1 MAENATRLTLLM
13 RLKDGGS
20 DTDWTD
26 FNRFYHGLVRSWA
39 RHFGC
44 PDSAIEDIYQNTMMA
59 IIPALP
65 RFKHTGKPG
74 CFRSWLKTI
83 VQRRVYDHFRREM
96 KHSPKKSETDDDAPK
111 LGVSQWRPPPEE
123 QADPDAGN
131 EEAMLD
137 RIWLR
142 QLMEE
147 GMQAARKRVK
157 PEKYESFRR
166 YVIYQ
171 EPVGDVSADMGI
183 RVGTIFQ
190 HKSSFLDVLRE
201 EFLRLLDGLHDLGPD
216 MSEDSK
222 ARKRLKLV
230 LEDFIQT
237 QRDIRNTV
245 VVEEPVSEPSAEI
258 SVLQD
263 IVRENPPPC
272 DGPILMHVAPDRS
285 HSWLQIGSDVCVGS
299 GTDNDL
305 VLKGDG
311 ISENHA
317 VIAVENGT
325 VLAKDKNSTNG
336 LYLNGRRIG
345 EWELQPGDCLRITDH
360 YLVFLDDSGLIQA

>member
-1 MAENATRLTLLM
+1 MVENATRLTLLG
-13 RLKDGGS
+13 RLKEGGS
-20 DTDWTD
+20 DTDWID

-44 PDSAIEDIYQNTMMA
+44 PDSAVEDIYQNTMMA
-59 IIPALP
+59 IIPSLP

-96 KHSPKKSETDDDAPK
+96 KHVPKVKGDEDDQPK
-111 LGVSQWRPPPEE
+111 LGVKRWHAPADE

-131 EEAMLD
+131 REATMDKL
-137 RIWLR
+137 WLR

-147 GMQAARKRVK
+147 GMKAAKKRVK

-171 EPVGDVSADMGI
+171 EPVTDVSRDMGI

-201 EFLRLLDGLHDLGPD
+201 EFLRMLDGLHDLGPD

-222 ARKRLKLV
+222 ARKRLKVV

-245 VVEEPVSEPSAEI
+245 VVEEPVAEPSAEM
-258 SVLQD
+258 SALQA
-263 IVRENPPPC
+263 IVRDHSPPHN
-272 DGPILMHVAPDRS
+272 GPVIMHVAPDMS
-285 HSWLQIGSDVCVGS
+285 HSWLPVVERVCVGS
-299 GTDNDL
+299 GESNDL
-305 VLKGDG
+305 VLSGNG
-311 ISENHA
+311 ISEVHA
-317 VIAVENGT
+317 EIVCEDDVI
-325 VLAKDKNSTNG
+325 LAKDRNSTNG

-360 YLVFLDDSGLIQA
+360 YLVFLDNSGLVQA